1 MLASVDVFAE
11 PTQSMDVA
19 RLADNLPFFIGIRVV
34 LILSSLSHTKKI
46 VSSVIVFAVIK
57 QNINILLF
65 RQVKTQALF
74 ILI

>member
-11 PTQSMDVA
+11 PTQSMDV
-19 RLADNLPFFIGIRVV
+19 ADNLPFFIGIRVV

>member
-1 MLASVDVFAE
+1 
-11 PTQSMDVA
+11 MDVA

-57 QNINILLF
+57 QNINI
-65 RQVKTQALF
+65 
-74 ILI
+74 

>member
-1 MLASVDVFAE
+1 
-11 PTQSMDVA
+11 MDVA

-34 LILSSLSHTKKI
+34 LILSLSHTKKI